1 VREESCGRKKILSQ
15 GSLVSDKPKLA
26 IIHYL
31 NTLPL
36 VWGLLHGHER
46 EVFEL
51 SFSTPAACAES
62 LKRGGV
68 DIGIIPVIEYQRI
81 PDLLVVPDIAIVSR
95 ERVRSLLIFSKCDIR
110 EVKTVALD
118 TSSRT
123 SVSVTKILFAEYYK
137 TQPKFDDCAPDLDSM
152 LRYHDAALLI
162 GDAAMRAPQKNLLV
176 YDLAEQWHEFS
187 GKPLVMAV
195 WALRRAVADR
205 VSAKTFFDSRAF
217 GMAHLEEII
226 RSESTRSGWTEEDIR
241 EYFTKDLDYSMT
253 PESLAGL
260 HLYFDLAKKHGL
272 ITARREFEFL
282 PGVPRLAGRQV

>member
-1 VREESCGRKKILSQ
+1 
-15 GSLVSDKPKLA
+15 VSDKPRLA
-26 IIHYL
+26 VIHYL

-36 VWGLLHGHER
+36 VWGMLHGNER
-46 EVFEL
+46 DAFDL

-62 LKRGGV
+62 LKRDEV

-110 EVKTVALD
+110 EAKTVALD

-123 SVSVTKILFAEYYK
+123 SVTVTKILFSEYYK
-137 TQPKFDDCAPDLDSM
+137 TQPKFDDCVPDLDSM

-162 GDAAMRAPQKNLLV
+162 GDSAMRAPQGNLRV
-176 YDLAEQWHEFS
+176 YDLAEQWHAFS

-195 WALRRAVADR
+195 WAVRRAVSDR

-217 GMAHLEEII
+217 GMAHLEDII
-226 RSESTRSGWTEEDIR
+226 RSEATRSGWTEADIR
-241 EYFTKDLDYSMT
+241 EYFTRDLDYSMT
-253 PESLAGL
+253 PDSLAGL
-260 HLYFDLAKKHGL
+260 KLYFELARKLGL
-272 ITARREFEFL
+272 IEQQREFEFL
-282 PGVPRLAGRQV
+282 PSVTTPVNSQV